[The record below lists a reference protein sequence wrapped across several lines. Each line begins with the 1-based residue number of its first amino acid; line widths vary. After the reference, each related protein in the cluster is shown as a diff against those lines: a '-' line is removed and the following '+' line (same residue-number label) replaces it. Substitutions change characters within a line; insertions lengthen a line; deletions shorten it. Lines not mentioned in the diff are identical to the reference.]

1 MCSSVHFLVCFT
13 KFIWDYEIKIVNLR
27 HQILVSYGL
36 VAVSI
41 CLSLSAP
48 VFSTVSVLACIVD
61 IAISEMNFHKNNRLN
76 PNGMCIVRSRS
87 FRPRSVL
94 LFMLFLCL
102 SHSSR
107 MVEVDMID
115 ARFGIFNCTSLKLCY
130 IYINMACC
138 GMKRPFPIRV

>member
-36 VAVSI
+36 VAILICRSI
-41 CLSLSAP
+41 SAP
-48 VFSTVSVLACIVD
+48 LFSAVSVLACIVD

-76 PNGMCIVRSRS
+76 PSGMCIVRSRS
-87 FRPRSVL
+87 FRPRSV
-94 LFMLFLCL
+94 FMLFLCL
-102 SHSSR
+102 SQSSR
-107 MVEVDMID
+107 RVKVDMID
-115 ARFGIFNCTSLKLCY
+115 ARFGIFNCTSLKLCC